1 MRAHPFTY
9 VGIVACG
16 SWWVLSGTPAKCR
29 ACLADH
35 RCACIGPPG
44 CLAAGFYADHCGL
57 CPETPKAAPATR
69 LTVDFGAVGQASAS
83 AEADIT
89 FLCSGPGGSVYGPTS
104 QPVDCV
110 PSKGFIA
117 CLRATK
123 VLLAWPHIFRG
134 HRQWNVADA
143 RASHRYGDFAR
154 YAQHFACSMFQP
166 STSFLVGCAMVA
178 CLVSERGALL
188 RGFSAGSYSCTVAA
202 IVWRHLL
209 GRDSRLHVRIG
220 GVSMPPPCL
229 RGLAQSAGDYA
240 LESVKI
246 IQVTTDTSCPWSSVG
261 ESGVRAAL
269 NAEGIGVLAV
279 HDDRR
284 IFGVNGH
291 NYSHLVKILDGAGP
305 SLHSA
310 FARSDDLYYQWAGFD
325 PRSAENL
332 QHIALALACQEP
344 RELVR
349 VTDRPQIPRMIS
361 DASWLAAAAGER
373 LGTRR
378 THGCRSLHGLM
389 DLPAYRATAPLNM
402 FMIG

>member
-35 RCACIGPPG
+35 RCACIGPMP
-44 CLAAGFYADHCGL
+44 AIAGFVL
-57 CPETPKAAPATR
+57 RRPKAAPATR

-104 QPVDCV
+104 QPVDWRAEQ
-110 PSKGFIA
+110 GFQCDRIA

-123 VLLAWPHIFRG
+123 VLLTLAMCRNAWPHIFRG

-209 GRDSRLHVRIG
+209 GTPASMCALVVSLCRLLARPRPV
-220 GVSMPPPCL
+220 
-229 RGLAQSAGDYA
+229 GLCA
-240 LESVKI
+240 
-246 IQVTTDTSCPWSSVG
+246 
-261 ESGVRAAL
+261 
-269 NAEGIGVLAV
+269 
-279 HDDRR
+279 
-284 IFGVNGH
+284 
-291 NYSHLVKILDGAGP
+291 
-305 SLHSA
+305 
-310 FARSDDLYYQWAGFD
+310 
-325 PRSAENL
+325 
-332 QHIALALACQEP
+332 
-344 RELVR
+344 
-349 VTDRPQIPRMIS
+349 
-361 DASWLAAAAGER
+361 
-373 LGTRR
+373 
-378 THGCRSLHGLM
+378 
-389 DLPAYRATAPLNM
+389 
-402 FMIG
+402 

>member
-1 MRAHPFTY
+1 M
-9 VGIVACG
+9 
-16 SWWVLSGTPAKCR
+16 PA
-29 ACLADH
+29 
-35 RCACIGPPG
+35 I
-44 CLAAGFYADHCGL
+44 AGFAL
-57 CPETPKAAPATR
+57 KRPKAAPATR

-104 QPVDCV
+104 QPVDWRAEQ
-110 PSKGFIA
+110 GFQCDRIA

-123 VLLAWPHIFRG
+123 VLLTLAMCRNAWPHIFRG

-178 CLVSERGALL
+178 CLVSKRGALL

-325 PRSAENL
+325 PRSAEYL

-344 RELVR
+344 WE
-349 VTDRPQIPRMIS
+349 TTNS
-361 DASWLAAAAGER
+361 
-373 LGTRR
+373 
-378 THGCRSLHGLM
+378 TH
-389 DLPAYRATAPLNM
+389 D
-402 FMIG
+402 F